1 MKYDFETLIDRSR
14 CGSGKWDGMR
24 EKKADLTPGV
34 VPFSVADMEF
44 KNAPEIVAG
53 LKKYLDT
60 HILGYTHPTEAY
72 YAAVCSWIKEPAWV
86 DRGPRSHR
94 LFPRRGPRPVYAG
107 GRAL

>member
-44 KNAPEIVAG
+44 KHAPANVAG
-53 LKKYLDT
+53 LKKYRDT
-60 HILGYTHPTEAY
+60 HILGYPHPP
-72 YAAVCSWIKEPAWV
+72 AA
-86 DRGPRSHR
+86 
-94 LFPRRGPRPVYAG
+94 
-107 GRAL
+107 

>member
-44 KNAPEIVAG
+44 KNAPEIVA
-53 LKKYLDT
+53 
-60 HILGYTHPTEAY
+60 
-72 YAAVCSWIKEPAWV
+72 
-86 DRGPRSHR
+86 
-94 LFPRRGPRPVYAG
+94 
-107 GRAL
+107 

>member
-44 KNAPEIVAG
+44 KKCAGNRSWTEGISGHPYSGLYAP
-53 LKKYLDT
+53 
-60 HILGYTHPTEAY
+60 H
-72 YAAVCSWIKEPAWV
+72 
-86 DRGPRSHR
+86 
-94 LFPRRGPRPVYAG
+94 
-107 GRAL
+107 